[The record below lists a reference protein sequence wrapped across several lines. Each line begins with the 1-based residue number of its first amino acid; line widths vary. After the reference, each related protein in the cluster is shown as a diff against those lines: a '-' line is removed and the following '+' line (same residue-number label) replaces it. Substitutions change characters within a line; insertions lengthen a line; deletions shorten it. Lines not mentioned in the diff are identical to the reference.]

1 MIMLLRWLVSNY
13 LRQTAEQALRETA
26 SEMLTHPRRSGEAEG
41 DDVAQCDVAV
51 LFALPIESAG
61 LVDQLSDGNAVR
73 LNASIEHL
81 GTVAGKNVVI
91 ANTGVGQKSA
101 AAIAAEVIEFH
112 RPRWVISAGF
122 AGGLHDDVRPG
133 HLLLVDKVAS
143 LQGDSFSIGLQCDPQ
158 WLATARGVHAGKLL
172 TVADIVS
179 AAAEKRR
186 LGEEHSAI
194 ACDMETFAITD
205 VCRQLQTP
213 LIAVRIITDA
223 VDDTLPP
230 EIDRLMRQK
239 TMAGKLGAAAGAIFS
254 RPTAAKDLWD
264 LRGVAL
270 KSSDRLAKFLVGMIE
285 QLPTEAAPAID
296 PAEPPQ

>member
-13 LRQTAEQALRETA
+13 LRQTAEQTLRETA
-26 SEMLTHPRRSGEAEG
+26 SEMLARPRAAGDAGAAEAI
-41 DDVAQCDVAV
+41 ACDVAV

-61 LVDQLSDGNAVR
+61 LVDQLQNARTAR
-73 LNASIEHL
+73 LGELIEST
-81 GTVAGKNVVI
+81 GTLAGKQVVI
-91 ANTGVGQKSA
+91 ANTGVGQKTAAKSA
-101 AAIAAEVIEFH
+101 ADVIAFH
-112 RPRWVISAGF
+112 GPRWVISAGF

-133 HLLLVDKVAS
+133 HLLLVDKVVRQDGES
-143 LQGDSFSIGLQCDPQ
+143 CSIGLQCDPQ
-158 WLATARGVHAGKLL
+158 WLASARGVHAGKLL
-172 TVADIVS
+172 TVDEIIRTEAD
-179 AAAEKRR
+179 KRQ
-186 LGEEHSAI
+186 LGEQHSAI
-194 ACDMETFAITD
+194 ACDMETYAVTEA
-205 VCRQLQTP
+205 CRQLQTP

-264 LRGVAL
+264 LRGMAL

-285 QLPTEAAPAID
+285 QLPAQEDPIERPTEP
-296 PAEPPQ
+296 

>member
-1 MIMLLRWLVSNY
+1 MLLRWLVSNY

-26 SEMLTHPRRSGEAEG
+26 SEMLTRPRSAGAGEG
-41 DDVAQCDVAV
+41 DEAIGCDVAV
-51 LFALPIESAG
+51 LFALSIESAG
-61 LVDQLSDGNAVR
+61 LVDQMSDARTVR
-73 LNASIEHL
+73 IGELIEHT
-81 GTVAGKNVVI
+81 GTLAGKQIVV
-91 ANTGVGQKSA
+91 ANTGAGQQSA
-101 AAIAAEVIEFH
+101 AKTAADVIGFH

-133 HLLLVDKVAS
+133 HLLLVDKVVRNSGES
-143 LQGDSFSIGLQCDPQ
+143 LRIGLQCDPQ
-158 WLATARGVHAGKLL
+158 WLASARGVHAGKLL
-172 TVADIVS
+172 TVDEIIRTEAD
-179 AAAEKRR
+179 KRG
-186 LGEEHSAI
+186 LGSRHAAI
-194 ACDMETFAITD
+194 ACDMETFAITE
-205 VCRQLQTP
+205 VCSQLQTP

-264 LRGVAL
+264 LRGMAL

-285 QLPTEAAPAID
+285 QLPAHEQS
-296 PAEPPQ
+296 AESSDQP